1 MRSRFLVV
9 LALIAL
15 TTPLCQAA
23 GFNLGASIGQSD
35 IEDNQRIQ
43 GFNDGDFAWKA
54 FVGFRFLKFFGV
66 EGGYQDFGSPSQSL
80 AGQTATYSVD
90 GWDVWAVGIL
100 PIKKFELFGKVG
112 ILYGDYRSTVNGVS
126 ESSSESD
133 LGYGIGIGWAFTKT
147 FAMRLE
153 YERFDTSAVD
163 DLGALTIGVDF
174 RL

>member
-1 MRSRFLVV
+1 MRSRFLVF
-9 LALIAL
+9 LALIGL
-15 TTPLCQAA
+15 TTPICQAA

-35 IEDNQRIQ
+35 LEDDRLQ

-54 FVGFRFLKFFGV
+54 FVGFRFFKFFGV

-112 ILYGDYRSTVNGVS
+112 ILYGDYRWTINDASGH
-126 ESSSESD
+126 SSESD
-133 LGYGIGIGWAFTKT
+133 LGYGIGIGWTFTKT

-153 YERFDTSAVD
+153 YERFDTSYVD